1 MHMHTLSSAP
11 LSAVRLPSRL
21 RWRSA
26 LVGQGS
32 AERLDH
38 LLSRLSL
45 PRFFVRARDG
55 NGAHVL
61 LSHQLLDRRRP
72 KESPARSPNPL
83 VIFRA
88 GESISFSLRSLFN
101 ERKRDYSIPFSFS
114 RMPESPRAVV
124 FEPRLWQSDP
134 CASISS
140 SILMTREREREIERR
155 SEVQ

>member
-38 LLSRLSL
+38 LLSRRSLSL
-45 PRFFVRARDG
+45 VSLYELLWIDG

-140 SILMTREREREIERR
+140 SILMTRERER
-155 SEVQ
+155 